1 MNKTYE
7 QVKNTIEYNMYKEAL
22 EYFLQTNGADIA
34 PNIKECIRDNPDEYV
49 LFGESEDGLEVSLKD
64 TNTHEL

>member
-7 QVKNTIEYNMYKEAL
+7 QVKNTIECNMYKEAL
-22 EYFLQTNGADIA
+22 EYFLQTNGADITS
-34 PNIKECIRDNPDEYV
+34 NIKERIRDNPDEYV